1 MRAAMTRILLIL
13 AAALVAAAA
22 CSRPQPVETP
32 VDFCASLQQF
42 GQSLAALGQIEANTP
57 VTSLRRAS
65 QAATESWNRLNQAAG
80 SQPAGALD
88 ELEAA
93 WAQVMAAA
101 SAAPRAREM
110 GEAAADL
117 RKALADAT
125 SAYDRANAACTE
137 PVLAEVTPPAAPEP
151 PVDDSR
157 MPAMPPEDALPA
169 IGVYSGPAL
178 ALDGTPQTVTLT
190 LHPSGVAS
198 LVRSGGAARDG
209 SEQAV
214 TQVIEEGRW
223 SLNARGEIMVELDQD
238 IGAGQRI
245 EPIPLV
251 FSWHDGEL
259 HAEQYNVELF
269 GPQQLI
275 LSSAGLT
282 GAGAEPAAAPGVAP
296 PVGAAGP
303 APTEL
308 TGVIWQLQQVQ
319 QVWASPTNVPDGSR
333 YTLTLSPGG
342 SALAQADCSR
352 GAGRFH
358 ADQGEISLR
367 IQWPAELCAQ
377 PSMQRQFMKYLE
389 FADAYQ
395 IGDGSLIL
403 WYGSGAGA
411 MTFVAAAP

>member
-1 MRAAMTRILLIL
+1 MTRILLIL

-22 CSRPQPVETP
+22 CSRPQPVEP
-32 VDFCASLQQF
+32 PADFCASLQQF
-42 GQSLAALGQIEANTP
+42 GQSLEALEQIEANTP
-57 VTSLRRAS
+57 VSNLRRAS
-65 QAATESWNRLNQAAG
+65 QAATESWNRLNQAADG
-80 SQPAGALD
+80 QPAGALD

-93 WAQVMAAA
+93 WAQLMAAA

-110 GEAAADL
+110 GDAAAGL
-117 RKALADAT
+117 RKALAEAT
-125 SAYDRANAACTE
+125 SAYDQANAACI
-137 PVLAEVTPPAAPEP
+137 PQALAEETPPAAPEP

-178 ALDGTPQTVTLT
+178 ALDGTPQIVTLT
-190 LHPSGVAS
+190 LHPSGAAS

-223 SLNARGEIMVELDQD
+223 TVKASGEITVELDQD

-245 EPIPLV
+245 EPIDLV
-251 FSWHDGEL
+251 FSWHAGEL

-275 LSSAGLT
+275 LSSVSLT
-282 GAGAEPAAAPGVAP
+282 DAGAEPAAAPGVAP
-296 PVGAAGP
+296 SVDAAG
-303 APTEL
+303 AGPTEL

-319 QVWASPTNVPDGSR
+319 QVRASPTNVPDGSR
-333 YTLTLSPGG
+333 YTLTLSPDG
-342 SALAQADCSR
+342 SVLAQADCSR
-352 GAGRFH
+352 GAGRFY
-358 ADQGEISLR
+358 ADQGQIGLR
-367 IQWPAELCAQ
+367 IEWPAELCAQ

-389 FADAYQ
+389 YAEAYQ
-395 IGDGSLIL
+395 LGDGSLIL
-403 WYGSGAGA
+403 WYGSGAGV